1 MQKIVRVH
9 IGLLKA
15 LVVFSQLIF
24 ERPSAVSRIRRI
36 LHLFLFQRREIWIGD
51 QEPELPAPICRVHGF
66 RVTFDHQFAMG
77 SVTEKS
83 TFTCFNPFICAQTN
97 SPELSI
103 RNGGGVSNSRGSIST
118 FNEMPDDR
126 DHRDY
131 EKDVNQ
137 STSHREYKEAQGPE
151 ND

>member
-1 MQKIVRVH
+1 MFN
-9 IGLLKA
+9 LL
-15 LVVFSQLIF
+15 FF
-24 ERPSAVSRIRRI
+24 R
-36 LHLFLFQRREIWIGD
+36 RREIRIGD
-51 QEPELPAPICRVHGF
+51 QEPELAAPIRRVCGF
-66 RVTFDHQFAMG
+66 LETFDHQLAMG